1 MPSAR
6 CLILQHEAGA
16 PAGLLEPWA
25 AARDVELHTARL
37 DLDGGL
43 PAPRTYDFAVVL
55 GATPSVNDATVPW
68 ITAELSWLR
77 EADAAGV
84 PLLGICFGAQAIAA
98 ALGGTVRRAPRTEL
112 GWVTIDV
119 ESDGVGA
126 GPWLSWH
133 RDTIDPPPGARLLAR
148 NGHGVQAYDLGPH
161 LAVQFHPEATPQILD
176 TWIAESP
183 DELAELAID
192 ADELRAE
199 SARHVE
205 GARTR
210 AVALF
215 DGFLERTR
223 LSRRR

>member
-25 AARDVELHTARL
+25 AARDVELDTARL
-37 DLDGGL
+37 DLDAGL
-43 PAPRTYDFAVVL
+43 AAPERYDFAVVL

-68 ITAELSWLR
+68 IATELRWLR

-98 ALGGTVRRAPRTEL
+98 ALGGAVRRAPRTVL
-112 GWVTIDV
+112 GWVTIAV
-119 ESDGVGA
+119 ESDGLGA
-126 GPWLSWH
+126 GPWLAWH
-133 RDTIDPPPGARLLAR
+133 RDTIEPPAAARLLAR

-161 LAVQFHPEATPQILD
+161 LAVQFHPEATPEILD

-183 DELAELAID
+183 DDLAELAID
-192 ADELRAE
+192 ADALRAE
-199 SARHVE
+199 SARHLD
-205 GARTR
+205 GARAR

-215 DGFLERTR
+215 DGFLERAR